1 MRIYDVFQEKWITP
15 NEIDNMAPPERYI
28 YIDDVINFESP
39 HYQKTLK
46 EVINAIEI
54 CLNSDSIG
62 CDNCAYEGE
71 DCQVDKL
78 LNDALYYL
86 KQYERNIYE

>member
-1 MRIYDVFQEKWITP
+1 MKVYDVFKEEWISE

-28 YIDDVINFESP
+28 YIDAPNIEPKP

-71 DCQVDKL
+71 DC
-78 LNDALYYL
+78 
-86 KQYERNIYE
+86 